1 MEQNHL
7 QPATFNLPRPLKVG
21 FAGTGGIAGRHLRAL
36 QEIEGVEVAGIC
48 GRSLEKAQALA
59 AKFGL
64 AATAYDDY
72 HKMFEQAGLDA
83 VYITVIP
90 AAHGEL
96 ERAALERGLAL
107 FVEKPLSA
115 DPDTAEE
122 IARLVEPKGAVTAV
136 GYQWRYHNTTELAQ
150 QLGAI
155 HKPRMALGY
164 WLDGLPSPP
173 WWSKQAQSG
182 GQNVEQTTHIFDLA
196 RLLVGEIKQVYA
208 LGRNFSPPESGI
220 EVDRVSVVTLE
231 FAGGAIGTIS
241 STSLL
246 KSRYRGGLELISEGL
261 TLHLAYD
268 QLLIDEGRG
277 NRRVEPVTVDPF
289 VLENRAFL
297 EAVAGGPNRIRCDYA
312 EALKTHRVTQAV
324 ARSAQENRP
333 VSL

>member
-1 MEQNHL
+1 
-7 QPATFNLPRPLKVG
+7 
-21 FAGTGGIAGRHLRAL
+21 
-36 QEIEGVEVAGIC
+36 
-48 GRSLEKAQALA
+48 
-59 AKFGL
+59 
-64 AATAYDDY
+64 
-72 HKMFEQAGLDA
+72 
-83 VYITVIP
+83 
-90 AAHGEL
+90 L

-122 IARLVEPKGAVTAV
+122 IARRVAATGAVTAV
-136 GYQWRYHNTTELAQ
+136 GYQWRYLNTTELAQ
-150 QLGAI
+150 RLVAA
-155 HKPRMALGY
+155 HTPRMALGY
-164 WLDGLPSPP
+164 WLDALPPPP
-173 WWSKQAQSG
+173 WWSKQDQSG

-196 RLLVGEIKQVYA
+196 RLLVGEIKHVYA

-261 TLHLAYD
+261 TLALAYD
-268 QLLIDEGRG
+268 ELLIDEGRG

-289 VLENRAFL
+289 ILENHAFL
-297 EAVAGGPNRIRCDYA
+297 DAVAGRPNRVRCDYA

-324 ARSAQENRP
+324 ARSIRENRP